1 VTRKAITTSH
11 AVVSCDVCGRTLL
24 RGENADVFLHGG
36 QRRMVCELC
45 TPRAAHEGWI
55 REGLDEARVRDSGER
70 RSRSLLGRLRNR
82 LAEPLEA
89 EEEEENEEASPPYG
103 EAMDEAPEPEA
114 DDVPEPVALEP
125 AQPVERLPE
134 PPPPRVP
141 EASGPAEPRT
151 VHAVPTNA
159 DLKIARA
166 VELFNGSGHTRTVSG
181 VARSLGAP
189 VVAVRPSLTEGSVV
203 TIVVAWELSW
213 YRYEVD
219 LGNEAAGV
227 QVTEQGSE
235 LHELDDDDQTANAA
249 ADETGRLHLAA

>member
-24 RGENADVFLHGG
+24 RGEHADVFLHGG

-55 REGLDEARVRDSGER
+55 REGMDDARVRNRGER
-70 RSRSLLGRLRNR
+70 RSRSLLGRLRTR
-82 LAEPLEA
+82 LTEAPAPA
-89 EEEEENEEASPPYG
+89 EEP
-103 EAMDEAPEPEA
+103 APAPAE
-114 DDVPEPVALEP
+114 EPVYE
-125 AQPVERLPE
+125 E
-134 PPPPRVP
+134 PPPPEEPVYEEP
-141 EASGPAEPRT
+141 PPPVAEPEQPAYEEPHPARN

-166 VELFNGSGHTRTVSG
+166 VELFNASEHPRTVSG

-189 VVAVRPSLTEGSVV
+189 VVAVRPSQTEGSVV
-203 TIVVAWELSW
+203 MIVVAWELSW

-227 QVTEQGSE
+227 RVTEQGSE
-235 LHELDDDDQTANAA
+235 LGELDSEDQTANAA
-249 ADETGRLHLAA
+249 ADEAGRLHLAA

>member
-1 VTRKAITTSH
+1 
-11 AVVSCDVCGRTLL
+11 LL

-55 REGLDEARVRDSGER
+55 REGLDDARVRDRGER
-70 RSRSLLGRLRNR
+70 RSRSLLGRLRTR
-82 LAEPLEA
+82 LSEVPQPAEEAPAPGEEPVYEEAPPLEPVHEA
-89 EEEEENEEASPPYG
+89 PPPVVQPEEPVYEEAPP
-103 EAMDEAPEPEA
+103 A
-114 DDVPEPVALEP
+114 
-125 AQPVERLPE
+125 RN
-134 PPPPRVP
+134 
-141 EASGPAEPRT
+141 

-166 VELFNGSGHTRTVSG
+166 VELFNLSEHPRTVSG

-189 VVAVRPSLTEGSVV
+189 VVAVRPSQTEGSVV
-203 TIVVAWELSW
+203 MIVVAWELSW

-227 QVTEQGSE
+227 RVTEQGSE
-235 LHELDDDDQTANAA
+235 LGELDQEDQTANAA
-249 ADETGRLHLAA
+249 ADEAGRLHLAA

>member
-55 REGLDEARVRDSGER
+55 REGLDDARVRDRGER
-70 RSRSLLGRLRNR
+70 RSRSLLGRLRTR
-82 LAEPLEA
+82 LSEVPQPAEEAPAPGEEPVYEEAPPLEA
-89 EEEEENEEASPPYG
+89 VHEAPPPVVQPEEPVYEEAPP
-103 EAMDEAPEPEA
+103 A
-114 DDVPEPVALEP
+114 
-125 AQPVERLPE
+125 RN
-134 PPPPRVP
+134 
-141 EASGPAEPRT
+141 

-166 VELFNGSGHTRTVSG
+166 VELFNLSEHPRTVSG

-189 VVAVRPSLTEGSVV
+189 VVAVRPSQTEGSVV
-203 TIVVAWELSW
+203 MIVVAWELSW

-227 QVTEQGSE
+227 RVTEQGSE
-235 LHELDDDDQTANAA
+235 LGELDQEDQTANAA
-249 ADETGRLHLAA
+249 ADEAGRLHLAA